1 MPPSK
6 WQIKLTNQTNLS
18 KCQNPQLNYPI
29 KNIILLNAIVRY
41 IGIGLQVPSTYIRSA
56 SDIPA
61 NSPPPVIQCNNM
73 APRAC
78 ALLFLAIATVT
89 ARECIELTL
98 PDKSLLT
105 DSILNG
111 TILKLAAKNESF
123 DESGRFNIVE
133 LWERFPKVVVP
144 RNGTSEQCRRDSQLY
159 LDSLDRLELW
169 ALKSKYLLEI
179 FFLWM

>member
-1 MPPSK
+1 
-6 WQIKLTNQTNLS
+6 
-18 KCQNPQLNYPI
+18 
-29 KNIILLNAIVRY
+29 
-41 IGIGLQVPSTYIRSA
+41 
-56 SDIPA
+56 
-61 NSPPPVIQCNNM
+61 M

-78 ALLFLAIATVT
+78 AVLLLAIATVA

-111 TILKLAAKNESF
+111 TILKLAAKNESY

-133 LWERFPKVVVP
+133 LWERFPKIVVP
-144 RNGTSEQCRRDSQLY
+144 SNGTSEQCRRDSQQY

-169 ALKSKYLLEI
+169 ALKSKYLQ
-179 FFLWM
+179 FFCLLFFRRVDFVTYRYLPIIYS